1 MWKSGKEGLRLGF
14 LAAIEVTGKGFV
26 GGLLV
31 TTQHG
36 RPLEFQCTTPVKPNP
51 TQKILY
57 GPTLKS
63 YLLGELIGQTL
74 IQRAQ
79 VKAQLVLVDDTDM
92 LDLRQHVQVPVA
104 LCEDDDQSTN
114 DPFLI
119 GRQVLSFHPDAAADQ
134 NEVQSMKRWFTQD
147 VDLLEPFE
155 RVRDALTE
163 TIKAAA

>member
-1 MWKSGKEGLRLGF
+1 MWKSGKDGLRLGF
-14 LAAIEVTGKGFV
+14 LAAIDVTGKGFV

-36 RPLEFQCTTPVKPNP
+36 RPLEFQCTTPVRPNP

-63 YLLGELIGQTL
+63 YLLGELIGKTL

-79 VKAQLVLVDDTDM
+79 VKAQVVLVDDDDM
-92 LDLRQHVQVPVA
+92 LELRPHVQIPVA
-104 LCEDDDQSTN
+104 MCEDDDHS
-114 DPFLI
+114 DADRFLI
-119 GRQVLSFHPDAAADQ
+119 GRQALSFHPGALSDR

-163 TIKAAA
+163 TIRAAA

>member
-1 MWKSGKEGLRLGF
+1 MSKSGKDGLRLGF
-14 LAAIEVTGKGFV
+14 LSAIEVTGKGFV

-36 RPLEFQCTTPVKPNP
+36 RPLEFQCTTPVRPNP

-57 GPTLKS
+57 GPTLQS

-79 VKAQLVLVDDTDM
+79 VKPQLVLVDDSDM
-92 LDLRQHVQVPVA
+92 LELRPHVQIPVA
-104 LCEDDDQSTN
+104 LCKDDDRS
-114 DPFLI
+114 DVDAFLI
-119 GRQVLSFHPDAAADQ
+119 GRQALSFHPAALSDRS
-134 NEVQSMKRWFTQD
+134 EVQSMKRWFTQD
-147 VDLLEPFE
+147 VDLLEPFD

-163 TIKAAA
+163 TVRAAA